1 MSEQYDI
8 FELERVLNVILNA
21 GDTGATRLKV
31 MADLFLSDRKA
42 RSYIDLISRAGLVE
56 CEIDNT
62 FYKITPEGREWL
74 EENENF
80 ETGST

>member
-1 MSEQYDI
+1 MSEQHDI

-21 GDTGATRLKV
+21 GDTGATRVKV

-56 CEIDNT
+56 CKLDNT

-74 EENENF
+74 EENENL